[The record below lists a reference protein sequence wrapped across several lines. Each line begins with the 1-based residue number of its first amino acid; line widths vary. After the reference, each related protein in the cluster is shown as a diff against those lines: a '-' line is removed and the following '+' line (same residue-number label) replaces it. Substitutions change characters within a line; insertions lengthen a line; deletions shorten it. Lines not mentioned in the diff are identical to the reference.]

1 MLRFYNTLTRKKQ
14 EFKPLHNRE
23 VLLYTCGPTVYD
35 FAHIG
40 NFRAYV
46 FEDLLRRVL
55 EFNDLKVKHVMN
67 FTDVGHLVSD
77 EDTGEDKMEVG
88 AKRERKTAWQIADFY
103 IRAFVEDFKKLR
115 LREPTVWTRATDN
128 IQEMIDLVQ
137 MLQDK
142 GYTYEIPDG
151 IYYDTSKFK
160 NYGKMAKLDLKNLR
174 AGARVELA
182 EGKINPSDFALWKF
196 SPSDK
201 KRDMEWDSPFGRGFP
216 GWHIECSAMAMK
228 FLGHT
233 IDIHC
238 GGVDHIPVHHT
249 NEIAQSEAA
258 TSKPFSQFWLHNEFM
273 LVEGKKMSKSL
284 GNFFT
289 LRDIIEKGYSPVAF
303 RYLCMSV
310 HYRSQMNFTLDALR
324 DAQTT
329 VRNINDFLHRL
340 KHNKSEKSNKRIEEA
355 VEKAEEKF
363 TDAVNDDLNTPK
375 AFAVVFD
382 LMKIVNREIDAGHA
396 GSLDKVIDLFER
408 INTILDILEEQ
419 KADITQ
425 EDKKL
430 IELRE
435 QFRKQKDFRAADDIR
450 RQLKEKG
457 ITVEDT
463 PNGVRWKRE

>member
-1 MLRFYNTLTRKKQ
+1 MLKFYNTLTRKKQ
-14 EFKPLHNRE
+14 EFRPMGKE

-40 NFRAYV
+40 NFRAYI

-55 EFNDLKVKHVMN
+55 EFNDLRVKHVQN

-103 IRAFVEDFKKLR
+103 INAFVEDFKKLR
-115 LREPTVWTRATDN
+115 LKEPSVWTRATEN
-128 IQEMIDLVQ
+128 IQEMIELVQ
-137 MLQDK
+137 ALQDK
-142 GYTYEIPDG
+142 GYTYEIEDG
-151 IYYDTSKFK
+151 VYFDTSKFK
-160 NYGKMAKLDLKNLR
+160 DYGKMAKLDLKNLR
-174 AGARVELA
+174 AGARVEVA
-182 EGKINPSDFALWKF
+182 EGKISPSDFALWKN
-196 SPSDK
+196 SPKDK

-258 TSKPFSQFWLHNEFM
+258 TGKPFSQFWLHNEFM
-273 LVEGKKMSKSL
+273 LVDGKKMSKSL

-289 LRDIIEKGYSPVAF
+289 LRDIIEKGYSPLAF

-329 VRNINDFLHRL
+329 VRSINDFLHRV
-340 KHNKSEKSNKRIEEA
+340 KHTKSGKNKRIEEA
-355 VEKAEEKF
+355 VEKAEKTF
-363 TDAVNDDLNTPK
+363 TESINDDLNTPK
-375 AFAVVFD
+375 AFAAMFD
-382 LMKIVNREIDAGHA
+382 LMNLVNREIDSGHA
-396 GSLDKVIDLFER
+396 GSTDKVLEFFEK
-408 INTILDILEEQ
+408 INTVLDILEEH
-419 KADITQ
+419 AEITQ
-425 EDKKL
+425 EEKKL

-435 QFRKQKDFRAADDIR
+435 QFRKQKDFKAADDLR
-450 RQLKEKG
+450 QQLKERG

-463 PNGVRWKRE
+463 PHGVRWKKE